1 MYGKWNRVHSPLS
14 IVSYPPPF
22 FYTPLEAVNVGQ
34 FAHRCRLARKS
45 SEEKREKKFFFSR
58 EKGEKAK
65 KTDRSGCQRD
75 LSLSSHGWM
84 ITARKRGEEEDR
96 PENQSLSFN
105 LVRSFSFPQSKHFL
119 YQNEKRGRRNVFFF
133 FLFKGEERSN
143 RPEFFFCLRWKWTGG
158 GGKPVHGSSNLNGE
172 IALFLPLP

>member
-1 MYGKWNRVHSPLS
+1 MRLFKWFLYLFSCLSLCMGSGIEYIHLSPLCH
-14 IVSYPPPF
+14 IPLPFLHTPRGCKCGTICTPVS
-22 FYTPLEAVNVGQ
+22 LGKEK
-34 FAHRCRLARKS
+34 LWRK
-45 SEEKREKKFFFSR
+45 EREKGFFSR

-105 LVRSFSFPQSKHFL
+105 LVPSFSFPQSKHFL
-119 YQNEKRGRRNVFFF
+119 YQNERRGRRNVF

-143 RPEFFFCLRWKWTGG
+143 RPEFFFASGG
-158 GGKPVHGSSNLNGE
+158 NGLEGGKARSWV
-172 IALFLPLP
+172 I